1 MTAANITLEK
11 TAAMTA
17 NNSLSNKTVVLHV
30 KQINGQPVL
39 IGAKEAAEHLIGYC
53 VDQRNNIDPEL
64 PNDYLSDIAYS
75 NFINSIED
83 KVVSWWREGSQ
94 SGQQTWYQ
102 TYIDKDT
109 NDRLEID
116 ISLNAV
122 STLTL
127 ND

>member
-30 KQINGQPVL
+30 KQVNGQPVL

-64 PNDYLSDIAYS
+64 PSDYLSDIAYS

-83 KVVSWWREGSQ
+83 KVVSWWGEGSQ

>member
-1 MTAANITLEK
+1 MTAANVTLER

-17 NNSLSNKTVVLHV
+17 NNSLSNKTVVLCV
-30 KQINGQPVL
+30 KRVNGQPVL
-39 IGAKEAAEHLIGYC
+39 VGAKEAAEHLIGYC
-53 VDQRNNIDPEL
+53 VDQRNDIHPEH
-64 PNDYLSDIAYS
+64 PNDFLSDIAYS

-102 TYIDKDT
+102 VYTDKNT
-109 NDRLEID
+109 NDRIEID

-127 ND
+127 NN